1 MNKTHEQKK
10 ISVVINTY
18 NAERHLAEVL
28 ESVKDFDEVVVCD
41 MESTDA
47 TRGIA
52 EKYGCRIVTFPKGD
66 ITIAEPARNFAIQ
79 QATSEWVLVVDADEV
94 ITPELRNYLYSR
106 IIQMNCPAGFYIHR
120 LNKFMGKYRWDW
132 GHDYQLRFFV
142 REKINWP
149 PYVHAMP
156 EVEGRLERI
165 PLKYKMLH
173 LADETIQEWVEKMA
187 KYTDNEVKRKYKKN
201 YGIGALLWRPI
212 WRFFRAYIL
221 QGGILMGKR
230 GLINAYLTASY
241 QIILLAKISEKE
253 LRND

>member
-1 MNKTHEQKK
+1 MNKQKK

-94 ITPELRNYLYSR
+94 ITPELRNYLYHR
-106 IIQMNCPAGFYIHR
+106 ITQTECPAGLYISR
-120 LNKFMGKYRWDW
+120 LNKFLGKYYMDW
-132 GHDYQLRFFV
+132 SHDYQLRFFM
-142 REKINWP
+142 RQKTFWP
-149 PYVHAMP
+149 PYVHSMP
-156 EVEGRLERI
+156 EVDGTVERA

-173 LADETIQEWVEKMA
+173 LADETMWDWIQKINR
-187 KYTDNEVKRKYKKN
+187 YTDNEIYRKYKKK
-201 YGIGALLWRPI
+201 YGVASLLWRPI
-212 WRFFRAYIL
+212 WRFGRTYIL
-221 QGGILMGKR
+221 QGGFLMGRR
-230 GLINAYLTASY
+230 GLINAYLSAFY
-241 QIILLAKISEKE
+241 QVTLLSKIAEKD
-253 LRND
+253 LRNKGQ